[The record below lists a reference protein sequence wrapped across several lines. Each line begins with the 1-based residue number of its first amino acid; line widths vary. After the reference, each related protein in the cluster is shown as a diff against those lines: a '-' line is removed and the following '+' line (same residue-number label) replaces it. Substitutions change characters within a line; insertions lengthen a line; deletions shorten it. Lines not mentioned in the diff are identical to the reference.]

1 MEKTPVEQ
9 TGQRTA
15 GGCRPRR
22 CCESGDGTRRG
33 AAAGKGSFVE
43 PALLAALSVSG
54 GHGYDL
60 ARAVEEMTAGEVVPD
75 AGGLYRILR
84 RLEDDGFVTSEWQEG
99 DSGPQRRAYRI
110 TSDGRALLAHWVVH
124 LEERRR
130 ALDVLLDVVR
140 SVAPSAEA
148 ATSSGRQS

>member
-1 MEKTPVEQ
+1 MDPVSEE
-9 TGQRTA
+9 RTERRMG

-43 PALLAALSVSG
+43 PALLAALSVSE

-60 ARAVEEMTAGEVVPD
+60 ARAIEEMTAGEIVPD

-84 RLEDDGFVTSEWQEG
+84 RLEDDGFVISQWQEG
-99 DSGPQRRAYRI
+99 DSGPARRSYRI
-110 TSDGRALLAHWVVH
+110 TADGRSLLAHWMVH

-130 ALDVLLDVVR
+130 TLDVLIDVVR
-140 SVAPSAEA
+140 SVSPPDDDGA
-148 ATSSGRQS
+148 RQRRQ

>member
-1 MEKTPVEQ
+1 MEARSGEQ
-9 TGQRTA
+9 QGQRAA

-33 AAAGKGSFVE
+33 AATGKGSFVE
-43 PALLAALSVSG
+43 PALLAALSVSE

-60 ARAVEEMTAGEVVPD
+60 ARAVEEMTEGEVVPD

-84 RLEDDGFVTSEWQEG
+84 RLEEDGFVTSEWQEG
-99 DSGPQRRAYRI
+99 DSGPQRRSYRI
-110 TSDGRALLAHWVVH
+110 TTDGRALLAHWVVH

-130 ALDVLLDVVR
+130 TLDVLLELVR
-140 SVAPSAEA
+140 SVATSAEGV
-148 ATSSGRQS
+148 TSQGRQS

>member
-1 MEKTPVEQ
+1 MEADTSKQ
-9 TGQRTA
+9 GA
-15 GGCRPRR
+15 GSASGCRPRR

-33 AAAGKGSFVE
+33 AAANKGAFVE
-43 PALLAALSVSG
+43 PALLAALSVSE

-84 RLEDDGFVTSEWQEG
+84 RLEEDGFVISEWQEG
-99 DSGPQRRAYRI
+99 DSGPQRRSYRI
-110 TSDGRALLAHWVVH
+110 TGDGRALLAHWVVH

-140 SVAPSAEA
+140 SVAP
-148 ATSSGRQS
+148 ATQSVNAIGRQS